1 MTEPTGHENHD
12 DHDGHDGHD
21 GDDGHGGPAGAE
33 ATTVHENPTEAEQ
46 RHAAS
51 DGWRAEPVRRS
62 EDLHPV
68 GDPDLAALVQL
79 SNAYGLEQDV
89 VLTLAGQVLG
99 GTMIGGRRYFDLVAE
114 AVGRG
119 EAEETMRG
127 MLAAYY
133 RRRGGDFERWGSGS
147 KLGALDP
154 DGPETDDLAALP
166 QVVYVHLRDVVVG
179 GPGGRRLSLWRG
191 RLADVVG
198 WSVGTFAS

>member
-1 MTEPTGHENHD
+1 MTEPAEHD
-12 DHDGHDGHD
+12 DHDDRHDD
-21 GDDGHGGPAGAE
+21 RDDQHEPAAPDPDV
-33 ATTVHENPTEAEQ
+33 VHETPTEAEQ

-51 DGWRAEPVRRS
+51 DGWRSEPVRRS
-62 EDLHPV
+62 EELHPV
-68 GDPDLAALVQL
+68 ADPDLAALVQL

-89 VLTLAGQVLG
+89 VLTLSGQVLG
-99 GTMIGGRRYFDLVAE
+99 GTMIGGRTYFDLVAE
-114 AVGRG
+114 SVQRG
-119 EAEETMRG
+119 ESEETMRG

-154 DGPETDDLAALP
+154 EGPGSDDLPALP
-166 QVVYVHLRDVVVG
+166 QVAYVHLRDVTAG

-198 WSVGTFAS
+198 WSVGTFAG